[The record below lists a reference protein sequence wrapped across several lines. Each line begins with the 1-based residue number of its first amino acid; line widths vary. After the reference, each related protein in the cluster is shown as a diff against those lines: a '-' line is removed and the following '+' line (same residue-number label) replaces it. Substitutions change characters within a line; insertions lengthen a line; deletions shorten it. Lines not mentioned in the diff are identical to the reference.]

1 MEKNRS
7 EAEREAR
14 EAVLLWACMM
24 GVYALMGIVW
34 NIWNIYLGVWVNI
47 IFSAVCVARAVQ
59 KGKGLYSLGM
69 SKEGAGV
76 SCRIGLLCAAVILV
90 LNGILPGVL
99 GGRDLAPAG
108 AICIRFLYFLFIIAF
123 PEEIIFRG
131 YLMTRLEAA
140 KGSWKQAVLLS
151 GLLFVLIH
159 IPYQYIVSGE
169 GVVSYL
175 LNGNL
180 VTLLMT
186 FIWHLVFCALF
197 KKTKSLYG
205 SILFHGIMDWSNYL
219 YV

>member
-1 MEKNRS
+1 MEKKRD

-24 GVYALMGIVW
+24 GVYVLMGIVW
-34 NIWNIYLGVWVNI
+34 NIWNLYLGVWVNV
-47 IFSAVCVARAVQ
+47 IFCAVCMVRAVQ
-59 KGKGLYSLGM
+59 KGRGLSSLGI

-76 SCRIGLLCAAVILV
+76 SCRIGLSCAAVILV
-90 LNGILPGVL
+90 LNGILPGML
-99 GGRDLAPAG
+99 RGRDLAPAG
-108 AICIRFLYFLFIIAF
+108 AIGISFLYFLFVIAL

-159 IPYQYIVSGE
+159 IPYQYSVSGR

-175 LNGNL
+175 LHGNL

-186 FIWHLVFCALF
+186 FIWHLVFCTLF
-197 KKTKSLYG
+197 KKTKSIYG
-205 SILFHGIMDWSNYL
+205 AVLFHGIMDWSNYIYL
-219 YV
+219 

>member
-1 MEKNRS
+1 M
-7 EAEREAR
+7 
-14 EAVLLWACMM
+14 V
-24 GVYALMGIVW
+24 
-34 NIWNIYLGVWVNI
+34 
-47 IFSAVCVARAVQ
+47 RAAQ
-59 KGKGLYSLGM
+59 KGKGLSSLGI

-90 LNGILPGVL
+90 LNGILPGML
-99 GGRDLAPAG
+99 RGRDLAPAG
-108 AICIRFLYFLFIIAF
+108 AVCIRFLYFLFIIAL

-159 IPYQYIVSGE
+159 IPYQYIVSGR

-186 FIWHLVFCALF
+186 FIWHLVFCTLF
-197 KKTKSLYG
+197 KKTKSIYG
-205 SILFHGIMDWSNYL
+205 VVLFHGIMDWINYIYL
-219 YV
+219 